1 MAAITVSTQ
10 SEPILTHG
18 GLTKRIWREY
28 AASGDTAADS
38 TFTTT
43 LGRAKRLKAIYIV
56 YDAAPTYTTNITV
69 DLDAGLGAT
78 YDVTALIT
86 ISTADSAQVVTW
98 FPGQTTAIETGAVP
112 LGVIDYIFGKSDQL
126 VINVPD
132 GGGTV
137 GCTVQVVWEE
147 LR

>member
-1 MAAITVSTQ
+1 MAVITVTKQ

-28 AASGDTAADS
+28 GVSGGAADD

-56 YDAAPTYTTNITV
+56 YDAAPTYTTNITA

-78 YDVTALIT
+78 YDVVGLIT
-86 ISTADSAQVVTW
+86 ISTADSAQYVTFW
-98 FPGQTTAIETGAVP
+98 PGATTAVETGQVP
-112 LGVIDYIFGKSDQL
+112 LGAIDFVFGKDDQL
-126 VINVPD
+126 IITVPD
-132 GGGTV
+132 GGGAILA
-137 GCTVQVVWEE
+137 TVQVVWEE